1 MKVAGVHCNSVKS
14 VECSEVES
22 ISTVG
27 RSGGAVR
34 ERNMSRESNFCALWV
49 WLPVARVSRMTV
61 ACSVCVVYAHSRP
74 TW

>member
-34 ERNMSRESNFCALWV
+34 ETCLEKATFVHCGCGCL
-49 WLPVARVSRMTV
+49 LLG
-61 ACSVCVVYAHSRP
+61 
-74 TW
+74 